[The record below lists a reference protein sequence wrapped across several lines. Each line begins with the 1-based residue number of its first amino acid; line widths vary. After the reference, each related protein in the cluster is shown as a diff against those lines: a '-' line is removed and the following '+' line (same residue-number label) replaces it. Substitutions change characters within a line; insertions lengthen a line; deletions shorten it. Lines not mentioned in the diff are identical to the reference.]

1 MTASLMVG
9 MSTSPRACWGQLA
22 QGASVRA
29 TSSTR
34 DVVALTSSSSLAV
47 KWKRYGASPIRHDR
61 NDLLL
66 THERAARVM
75 GWVRG
80 VVDFPG
86 HPRGLSTAASAPR
99 PSPSGGEKGT
109 R

>member
-1 MTASLMVG
+1 MTASLIEG
-9 MSTSPRACWGQLA
+9 MWSSPKGLLA
-22 QGASVRA
+22 SISSGRSGRA

-34 DVVALTSSSSLAV
+34 DMVALASSSSLAV
-47 KWKRYGASPIRHDR
+47 IRKRYGASPIRHDR

-66 THERAARVM
+66 SHERAARVM

-86 HPRGLSTAASAPR
+86 HPRGLSTAASAPQLV
-99 PSPSGGEKGT
+99 T
-109 R
+109 Q